1 MDPDAGIHMSYDM
14 VTPVYPD
21 HPTHIDIHC
30 KGRSFY
36 RLDSVVGLEAY
47 DSIALIM
54 DGQRYRLNEEDK
66 TYIVYE
72 DYMNLHPHA
81 VLIRV
86 LWRWYQKNIGL

>member
-1 MDPDAGIHMSYDM
+1 MLIREYTDRIVQQD
-14 VTPVYPD
+14 
-21 HPTHIDIHC
+21 
-30 KGRSFY
+30 
-36 RLDSVVGLEAY
+36 VVL
-47 DSIALIM
+47 
-54 DGQRYRLNEEDK
+54 DGQRIDEADVIAVIDKVHK